1 MSPEQI
7 ALIQSSWAKV
17 VPIAETAAGLFYG
30 RLFELDPAV
39 KPLFKGDIKDQ
50 GRKLMLTLN
59 TVVNGI
65 ANLGP
70 LVPVVQDL
78 GRRHVAFGV
87 EAKHYDSVGAA
98 LLWTLEQGL
107 GAEFTPETREAW
119 SVAYTTLADVMK
131 QAAYGQA

>member
-39 KPLFKGDIKDQ
+39 QPLFKGDIKDQ